1 MTPVRMTPFR
11 GRRPDRIDAK
21 RRRFVRPPKTKRSG
35 RKGEAAGNG
44 SFEEMA
50 RSEAMAV
57 CGTAGD
63 EAKGFDVSVDTKT
76 ERRGK

>member
-1 MTPVRMTPFR
+1 M
-11 GRRPDRIDAK
+11 
-21 RRRFVRPPKTKRSG
+21 RPPKTKRSG